1 MLDSVPLQALRSNWM
16 GNRRNRRSRRQ
27 ANQGNPS
34 SENSSRAARIDA
46 LLAQVQNI
54 DLTGIADEGTRALV
68 SLLLNLVEELRG
80 ELKKAHQEIAYLRER
95 LGGRQGGAGKPGDQ
109 PESPPPQQT
118 LSSEKERQEPKERTR
133 RAKLGEIEIDREEKL
148 ELDRATLP
156 PDAEDKGYEAVVV
169 QELRIATDNVR
180 FFRKKYYS
188 PSQGKTY
195 LAPLPDGY
203 GGEYGPNVRTLC
215 VMFSHLCH
223 MTEPKIG
230 EWFANMGILISAGQI
245 SHFLTEGQ
253 EAFHREKEAIVEA
266 GLNSSPW
273 QHMDDT
279 GTRVDGVNWHCQV
292 ICNPLY
298 TAYFTTQRKDRL
310 TVIDVLRNQRKRV
323 FRLNDEAMALLRQFG
338 VSERTMEALRHLP
351 WDQEL
356 SEAELEDGL
365 ERHLPQLG
373 ATARSRIV
381 EASAIAAYHAEV
393 GHPVVRLLICDDAKQ
408 FKLVTEELG
417 LCWIHD
423 GRHYKNLEPWVP
435 YHRQLLDGFGKRY
448 WDYYKELLAYRQ
460 QPSAEEAL
468 RLSGAFDE
476 LFATVTGY
484 DALDQRIAK
493 TKANKGQLLMV
504 LRHPEIPLHNNPA
517 ELGARGRVRKRVVSY
532 GPRSPQGAKAWDTF
546 QTLLGTAKKLGVNF
560 FYYLRDRIGGARQ
573 MPSLAD
579 LIPQRAKDLQ
589 LGSSWESP

>member
-1 MLDSVPLQALRSNWM
+1 M

-27 ANQGNPS
+27 RSQGDPS
-34 SENSSRAARIDA
+34 AEQPPQASRIDA
-46 LLAQVQNI
+46 LLDQVQKI
-54 DLTGIADEGTRALV
+54 DLTEIADEQARAIIR
-68 SLLLNLVEELRG
+68 LLLNLVEDLRG
-80 ELKKAHQEIAYLRER
+80 ELRKAQQANAYLRER
-95 LGGRQGGAGKPGDQ
+95 LGLRRGGDGKPGDQ
-109 PESPPPQQT
+109 PGNSPPPPT
-118 LSSEKERQEPKERTR
+118 HSSEKERKEPKERTKQ
-133 RAKLGEIEIDREEKL
+133 AKLSEIQINKEVKL
-148 ELDRATLP
+148 ELERAALP

-169 QELRIATDNVR
+169 QELRIATENVK

-188 PSQGKTY
+188 ASLGKTF

-203 GGEYGPNVRTLC
+203 HGEFGPNVKTLC
-215 VMFSHLCH
+215 VMFAYQCH
-223 MTEPKIG
+223 MTEPKIV

-245 SHFLTEGQ
+245 SHFLTEGH
-253 EAFHREKEAIVEA
+253 EAFHQEKEQVVEA

-273 QHMDDT
+273 QHIDDT

-298 TAYFTTQRKDRL
+298 TAYFTTERKDRL
-310 TVIDVLRNQRKRV
+310 TVIDGLRNQRQRV
-323 FRLNDEAMALLRQFG
+323 FRLNDEAVALLRQFG
-338 VSERTMEALRHLP
+338 VSERTMEPLRHLP

-356 SEAELEDGL
+356 SETELEDGL
-365 ERHLPQLG
+365 KQQMPQLG

-408 FKLVTEELG
+408 FQLVTEELG

-423 GRHYKNLEPWVP
+423 GRHYKRLEPYVA
-435 YHRQLLDGFGKRY
+435 YHGQLLDAFLQRY

-460 QPSAEEAL
+460 QPRAAEAM
-468 RLSGAFDE
+468 RLSGVFDQ
-476 LFATVTGY
+476 LFSTVTGY

-493 TKANKGQLLMV
+493 TKANKGELLMV

-517 ELGARGRVRKRVVSY
+517 ELAARGRVRKRVVSY
-532 GPRSPQGAKAWDTF
+532 GPRSVKGAQAWDTF

-560 FYYLRDRIGGARQ
+560 FQYLRDRIGGARQ

-579 LIPQRAKDLQ
+579 LIQQRAKELQ
-589 LGSSWESP
+589 LGASWESP

>member
-1 MLDSVPLQALRSNWM
+1 V
-16 GNRRNRRSRRQ
+16 
-27 ANQGNPS
+27 
-34 SENSSRAARIDA
+34 NSPQSGRIDA
-46 LLAQVQNI
+46 LLDQVQKI
-54 DLTGIADEGTRALV
+54 DLAVIEGERARAIV
-68 SLLLNLVEELRG
+68 GLLLNVVEDLRG
-80 ELKKAHQEIAYLRER
+80 ELKKAHQEIAFLRER
-95 LGGRQGGAGKPGDQ
+95 LGFRDGGAGKPGDK
-109 PESPPPQQT
+109 PGNSPSQQT
-118 LSSEKERQEPKERTR
+118 HSSEKERKEPQERTK
-133 RAKLGEIEIDREEKL
+133 RAKLNEIKIDQEVKL
-148 ELDRATLP
+148 DLDRANLP

-169 QELRIATDNVR
+169 QELRIATENVR
-180 FFRKKYYS
+180 FLRKKYYS
-188 PSQGKTY
+188 ASLSKTY

-203 GGEYGPNVRTLC
+203 GGEYGPNVKTLC

-245 SHFLTEGQ
+245 SHFLTEGH
-253 EAFHREKEAIVEA
+253 EIFHREKTEIVRA

-279 GTRVDGVNWHCQV
+279 GTRVDGVNWHCQI

-298 TAYFTTQRKDRL
+298 TAYFTTERKDRL
-310 TVIDVLRNQRKRV
+310 TVIDVLRNQRERV
-323 FRLNDEAMALLRQFG
+323 FRLNDEAVTLLRQFD
-338 VSERTMEALRHLP
+338 VSQRTMEKLRHLP

-356 SEAELEDGL
+356 SETELEDGL
-365 ERHLPQLG
+365 KQQLPRLG

-423 GRHYKNLEPWVP
+423 GRHYKNLEPCVV
-435 YHRQLLDGFGKRY
+435 YHRQLLDAFLQRY
-448 WDYYKELLAYRQ
+448 WDYYKELLSYRQ
-460 QPSAEEAL
+460 QPSAEEAM
-468 RLSGAFDE
+468 RLSGAFDD
-476 LFATVTGY
+476 LFSTVTNYHG
-484 DALDQRIAK
+484 LDQRIAK
-493 TKANKGQLLMV
+493 TKANKGQLLVV

-532 GPRSPQGAKAWDTF
+532 GPRSQQGAKAWDTF

-560 FYYLRDRIGGARQ
+560 FHYLSDRIGGACK
-573 MPSLAD
+573 MPSLAN
-579 LIPQRAKDLQ
+579 LIHQRAKDLQ
-589 LGSSWESP
+589 LGSSWGSS

>member
-1 MLDSVPLQALRSNWM
+1 MDS
-16 GNRRNRRSRRQ
+16 RRDRRSRRRS
-27 ANQGNPS
+27 NQGNPIS
-34 SENSSRAARIDA
+34 GNSSQSARIDA
-46 LLAQVQNI
+46 LLEQVQKI
-54 DLTGIADEGTRALV
+54 DLTAIADQGTRAIV
-68 SLLLNLVEELRG
+68 GLLLNLVEDLRG
-80 ELKKAHQEIAYLRER
+80 ELKKAHQEIAHLRER
-95 LGGRQGGAGKPGDQ
+95 LGLGQGGAGKPGDQ
-109 PESPPPQQT
+109 SESSPPEPKR
-118 LSSEKERQEPKERTR
+118 SSEKERKEPAERIK
-133 RAKLGEIEIDREEKL
+133 RAKLSEIQIDKEVKL
-148 ELDRATLP
+148 DLDLATLP
-156 PDAEDKGYEAVVV
+156 ADAQDKGYEAVVV
-169 QELRIATDNVR
+169 QELRIATENVR
-180 FFRKKYYS
+180 FLRKKYYS
-188 PSQGKTY
+188 ASRGKTY

-203 GGEYGPNVRTLC
+203 SGAYGPNVKTMC

-253 EAFHREKEAIVEA
+253 EAFHREKEEIVEA

-298 TAYFTTQRKDRL
+298 TAYFTTGRKDRL
-310 TVIDVLRNQRKRV
+310 TVIDVLRNQRKRA
-323 FRLNDEAMALLRQFG
+323 FRLNDEALALLGQFA
-338 VSERTMEALRHLP
+338 VSGRTREALRHLP

-356 SEAELEDGL
+356 SESELEDGL
-365 ERHLPQLG
+365 KQHLPQLG

-417 LCWIHD
+417 WCWIHD
-423 GRHYKNLEPWVP
+423 GRHYKNLEPCVA
-435 YHRQLLDGFGKRY
+435 YHGQLLDAFLKRY
-448 WDYYKELLAYRQ
+448 WDYYKELRAYRQ
-460 QPSAEEAL
+460 QPSAEEAM

-476 LFATVTGY
+476 LFSTVTGY
-484 DALDQRIAK
+484 AALDQRIAK
-493 TKANKGQLLMV
+493 TQANKGPLLMV

-532 GPRSPQGAKAWDTF
+532 GPRSPQGAQAWDTF
-546 QTLLGTAKKLGVNF
+546 QTLLGTARKLGVNF
-560 FYYLRDRIGGARQ
+560 FHYLRDRINGARE

-579 LIPQRAKDLQ
+579 LIHQRAKDLP
-589 LGSSWESP
+589 LGSSWEPS

>member
-1 MLDSVPLQALRSNWM
+1 M
-16 GNRRNRRSRRQ
+16 GNRSSRKSRRQ
-27 ANQGNPS
+27 SNQGDPS
-34 SENSSRAARIDA
+34 PENSAQAARIDG
-46 LLAQVQNI
+46 LLDQVRKI
-54 DLTGIADEGTRALV
+54 DLTGIQDAGVRAMV
-68 SLLLNLVEELRG
+68 SLLLNVVEDLRG
-80 ELKKAHQEIAYLRER
+80 ELRKAHQEIAFLRER
-95 LGGRQGGAGKPGDQ
+95 LGLGQSGTGKPGDKPGSSASQ
-109 PESPPPQQT
+109 PAR
-118 LSSEKERQEPKERTR
+118 SSEKERKEPQERIKRTKLSEIRIDKEV
-133 RAKLGEIEIDREEKL
+133 KLD
-148 ELDRATLP
+148 LDRATLP
-156 PDAEDKGYEAVVV
+156 EDAQDKGYEAVVV
-169 QELRIATDNVR
+169 QELRIATENVR
-180 FFRKKYYS
+180 FLRKKYYS
-188 PSQGKTY
+188 ASLGKTY
-195 LAPLPDGY
+195 LAPLPLGY
-203 GGEYGPNVRTLC
+203 GGEYGPNVKTLC

-245 SHFLTEGQ
+245 SHFLTEGH
-253 EAFHREKEAIVEA
+253 EIFHGEKEQIVEA

-298 TAYFTTQRKDRL
+298 TAYFTTERKDRL

-323 FRLNDEAMALLRQFG
+323 FRLNDEAVALLRQFA
-338 VSERTMEALRHLP
+338 VSERTIEQLRHLR

-356 SEAELEDGL
+356 SESELEDGL
-365 ERHLPQLG
+365 KQQLPQLG
-373 ATARSRIV
+373 ATARNRIV

-423 GRHYKNLEPWVP
+423 GRHYKELDPCVA
-435 YHRQLLDGFGKRY
+435 YHRQLVDAFRERY
-448 WDYYKELLAYRQ
+448 WNYYKELLAYRQ
-460 QPSAEEAL
+460 QPSAEEAM

-476 LFATVTGY
+476 LFATATGY
-484 DALDQRIAK
+484 AALDQRIAK
-493 TKANKGQLLMV
+493 TQANKGQLLMV

-532 GPRSPQGAKAWDTF
+532 GPRSRRGAKAWDTF
-546 QTLLGTAKKLGVNF
+546 QTLLGTTKKLGVNF
-560 FYYLRDRIGGARQ
+560 FHYLRDRIGGACK

-579 LIPQRAKDLQ
+579 LIHQRSKDLQ
-589 LGSSWESP
+589 LGSSWESS

>member
-1 MLDSVPLQALRSNWM
+1 LLDNVPFPVLLSKWM
-16 GNRRNRRSRRQ
+16 GNRRNRRSRRRS
-27 ANQGNPS
+27 NQGNPS
-34 SENSSRAARIDA
+34 PENSPQTVRIDA
-46 LLAQVQNI
+46 LLEQVQKI
-54 DLTGIADEGTRALV
+54 DLTGIADERTRAIV
-68 SLLLNLVEELRG
+68 GLLLNLVEDLRG
-80 ELKKAHQEIAYLRER
+80 ELKKAHLEIAYLRER
-95 LGGRQGGAGKPGDQ
+95 LRLGQSGEGKPGDK
-109 PESPPPQQT
+109 PESAPPQQT
-118 LSSEKERQEPKERTR
+118 HSSEKERKEPQQRTKRSKLDEIKIDKEV
-133 RAKLGEIEIDREEKL
+133 KLD
-148 ELDRATLP
+148 LDRANLP
-156 PDAEDKGYEAVVV
+156 SDAEDKGYEAVVV
-169 QELRIATDNVR
+169 QELRITTENVR
-180 FFRKKYYS
+180 FLRKKYYS
-188 PSQGKTY
+188 ASLGKTF

-203 GGEYGPNVRTLC
+203 SGEYGPNVKTLC

-230 EWFANMGILISAGQI
+230 EWFANMGIMISAGQI
-245 SHFLTEGQ
+245 SHFLTEGH
-253 EAFHREKEAIVEA
+253 EAFHQEKDEIVDA
-266 GLNSSPW
+266 GLSSSPW

-298 TAYFTTQRKDRL
+298 TAYFTTERKDRL

-323 FRLNDEAMALLRQFG
+323 FRLNDEALALLRQFA
-338 VSERTMEALRHLP
+338 VSERTREALRHLP

-356 SEAELEDGL
+356 SESELEDGL
-365 ERHLPQLG
+365 KQHLPQLG

-423 GRHYKNLEPWVP
+423 GRHYKNLEPCVA
-435 YHRQLLDGFGKRY
+435 YHSQLLDAFLKRY

-460 QPSAEEAL
+460 QPSAEEAM
-468 RLSGAFDE
+468 RLSGRFDE
-476 LFATVTGY
+476 LFSTVTGY

-493 TKANKGQLLMV
+493 TQANKGPLLMV

-546 QTLLGTAKKLGVNF
+546 QTLLGTAKKLGVNLF
-560 FYYLRDRIGGARQ
+560 HYLRDRIGGARE

-579 LIPQRAKDLQ
+579 LIHQRAKDLP
-589 LGSSWESP
+589 LGSSWEPS